1 MGHELG
7 PLQREVLQRIGKHIE
22 MFGDARMGDIAKE
35 MALARGLVAM
45 VVDVGAEVA
54 HAIGLCHALTML
66 ERSGLVTRCVG
77 GTVKL
82 TRIGAAVVGE
92 KEGTAADCHALG

>member
-22 MFGDARMGDIAKE
+22 MFGDAKVGDIAKE
-35 MALARGLVAM
+35 MALTRGLVAM
-45 VVDVGAEVA
+45 VVDGMGAEDKRDVA
-54 HAIGLCHALTML
+54 RAIGLCHALTML
-66 ERSGLVTRCVG
+66 ERRGLVTRYVG

-92 KEGTAADCHALG
+92 AGRITKL